1 MGCSR
6 RCQAVAQPH
15 GSGRGQS
22 SAGQV
27 LEGGLAAGAQTRSRE
42 HQQVRQRA
50 QCSGAGAEQ
59 GAHPARRKAASA
71 GCILLLAPAF
81 LPPWTLTQHHR
92 LFITGK
98 NTRYPSFQ
106 AAELVVSLILLSFAA
121 PRSRSSPRNKK
132 KALDLAAALHQHP
145 WPCHCLEQPQS
156 QSQSQPPARAW
167 EWMEP

>member
-106 AAELVVSLILLSFAA
+106 APELVVSLILLSFAA

-156 QSQSQPPARAW
+156 QSQSQPPAWAW